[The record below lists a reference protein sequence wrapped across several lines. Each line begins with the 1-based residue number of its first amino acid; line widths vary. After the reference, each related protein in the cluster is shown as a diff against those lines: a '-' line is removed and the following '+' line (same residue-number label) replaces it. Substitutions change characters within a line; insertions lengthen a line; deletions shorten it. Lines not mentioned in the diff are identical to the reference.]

1 MQKVKIQK
9 LLHILVLDPYYVSK
23 TVPKSPYDDRS
34 PSNNS
39 RKGYS
44 NSTGSKYPKQ
54 TQSYPHKYNKASRLY
69 QWNSYSNR
77 HDGYTKPVIASYMNK
92 DTNDTQ
98 MIDNPYN
105 VEDTREHL
113 LNNTINTTFERD
125 RYTTPITIEF
135 RQ

>member
-1 MQKVKIQK
+1 
-9 LLHILVLDPYYVSK
+9 
-23 TVPKSPYDDRS
+23 
-34 PSNNS
+34 
-39 RKGYS
+39 
-44 NSTGSKYPKQ
+44 
-54 TQSYPHKYNKASRLY
+54 
-69 QWNSYSNR
+69 
-77 HDGYTKPVIASYMNK
+77 MNK

-105 VEDTREHL
+105 VEDTRERL